1 MNRNRRNIVIA
12 VLLLFFLLITPF
24 WGSIKTALGLGA
36 ADAESGASPQGQETS
51 RIEPADAG

>member
-12 VLLLFFLLITPF
+12 VLLLLFLLITPF

-36 ADAESGASPQGQETS
+36 ADAESGASGHLT
-51 RIEPADAG
+51 GFFV